1 MSNCKTIAICNQKGG
16 VGKTTT
22 TVNLG
27 VGLAMQGKKV
37 LLIDADP
44 QGDLTTCLGWRDTDN
59 LGITLATKLTD
70 VISETMNDPTDGI
83 LHHEEGVDLLPANLE
98 LSAMEYNLMNAMSR
112 ETTLRNYLSQVKD
125 RYDFVL
131 IDCMPSLS
139 MVTLNALSAADSVI
153 IPVQAQYLP
162 AKGMTQLVQTISK
175 VKKYIN
181 QDTVDAIQKVFN
193 SKLLKKVN
201 KIKDRGNYMEQKAE
215 FHYFYGEEADMH
227 SFYRIPKLLFTNDY
241 FKALSNDAKI
251 LYGLMLDRMSLS
263 MKNQWFDEE
272 NKAYIYF
279 SVEDIMELLN
289 CGKNKAVKTM
299 QELDRETGIGLIEKK
314 RQGLGK
320 ANMIYVKNF
329 VLNNKVKSQSDKKF
343 IKQTKGDKDG
353 NMEVYKSNFSRF
365 EKQTSRIPQDKLQEV
380 RISNSNNNKFNDTYR
395 NNIKSVHIPSEEGEC
410 QNRVGRYE
418 GIDDYA
424 ATKELIKEHI
434 EYDVLMQDY
443 PSNQELVQGIFELIL
458 ETVLYTGNKVIIAS
472 NEYPAEIVKNRFMK
486 INYMHIQYVMECL
499 RKNTTQVKNIKKYLL
514 AALFNAP
521 VTMQGYYQAEVNH
534 AMPQF
539 ANNK

>member
-1 MSNCKTIAICNQKGG
+1 MKE
-16 VGKTTT
+16 
-22 TVNLG
+22 
-27 VGLAMQGKKV
+27 
-37 LLIDADP
+37 D
-44 QGDLTTCLGWRDTDN
+44 
-59 LGITLATKLTD
+59 
-70 VISETMNDPTDGI
+70 
-83 LHHEEGVDLLPANLE
+83 
-98 LSAMEYNLMNAMSR
+98 
-112 ETTLRNYLSQVKD
+112 
-125 RYDFVL
+125 
-131 IDCMPSLS
+131 
-139 MVTLNALSAADSVI
+139 
-153 IPVQAQYLP
+153 
-162 AKGMTQLVQTISK
+162 
-175 VKKYIN
+175 KY
-181 QDTVDAIQKVFN
+181 
-193 SKLLKKVN
+193 
-201 KIKDRGNYMEQKAE
+201 
-215 FHYFYGEEADMH
+215 
-227 SFYRIPKLLFTNDY
+227 
-241 FKALSNDAKI
+241 
-251 LYGLMLDRMSLS
+251 
-263 MKNQWFDEE
+263 FD
-272 NKAYIYF
+272 
-279 SVEDIMELLN
+279 
-289 CGKNKAVKTM
+289 
-299 QELDRETGIGLIEKK
+299 IEK
-314 RQGLGK
+314 R
-320 ANMIYVKNF
+320 
-329 VLNNKVKSQSDKKF
+329 
-343 IKQTKGDKDG
+343 KGDKDG